1 MAMPSLHRVTA
12 TVMIHTTPEAAF
24 DAWLDPR
31 QAVRFLAANTTT
43 VGEFVNDPREGG
55 AFRLVMQGA
64 GERFEHTGRYVVID
78 RPRRLVFTWIS
89 AGTDYRLSLVTVVFT
104 PVGDGVRIDLEH
116 EGIPDAERAAQ
127 HESGW
132 ASILRKLA
140 TSTSEPA

>member
-1 MAMPSLHRVTA
+1 MAEHSLYRVTA
-12 TVMIHTTPEAAF
+12 TVTIRTTPEAAF

-31 QAVRFLAANTTT
+31 QAVRFLAADPTT
-43 VGEFVNDPREGG
+43 VAEFANDPREGG

-89 AGTDYRLSLVTVVFT
+89 AGTDHRLSVVTIVFT
-104 PVGDGVRIDLEH
+104 PADGNVRIDLEH
-116 EGIPDAERAAQ
+116 EGIPDAERARR
-127 HESGW
+127 HEDGW

-140 TSTSEPA
+140 ILDH

>member
-12 TVMIHTTPEAAF
+12 TVMIHTTPDAAF

-78 RPRRLVFTWIS
+78 RPRRLVFTWVS
-89 AGTDYRLSLVTVVFT
+89 AGTDHRLSLVTIHFT
-104 PVGDGVRIDLEH
+104 PVDGGVRIDLEH
-116 EGIPDAERAAQ
+116 EGIPDAERAKR
-127 HESGW
+127 HEGGW

-140 TSTSEPA
+140 TLAY

>member
-12 TVMIHTTPEAAF
+12 TVMIYTTPEAAF

-55 AFRLVMQGA
+55 AFRLVMQGD

-104 PVGDGVRIDLEH
+104 PVGAGVRIDLEH
-116 EGIPDAERAAQ
+116 EGIPDAERASR
-127 HESGW
+127 HEGGW

-140 TSTSEPA
+140 TLAY

>member
-1 MAMPSLHRVTA
+1 MATPSLHRVRA

-89 AGTDYRLSLVTVVFT
+89 AGTDHRLSLVTVVFT
-104 PVGDGVRIDLEH
+104 PVGAGVRIDLEH
-116 EGIPDAERAAQ
+116 EGIPDAERASR
-127 HESGW
+127 HEGGW

-140 TSTSEPA
+140 TLAY

>member
-1 MAMPSLHRVTA
+1 MATPSLHRVRA

-31 QAVRFLAANTTT
+31 QAARFLAANTTT

-64 GERFEHTGRYVVID
+64 GECFEHTGRYVVID

-89 AGTDYRLSLVTVVFT
+89 AGTDHRLSLVTVVFT
-104 PVGDGVRIDLEH
+104 PVGAGVRIDLEH
-116 EGIPDAERAAQ
+116 EGIPDAERASQ
-127 HESGW
+127 HEGGW

-140 TSTSEPA
+140 TLAY

>member
-1 MAMPSLHRVTA
+1 
-12 TVMIHTTPEAAF
+12 MIHTTPEAAF

-64 GERFEHTGRYVVID
+64 GERLEHTGRYVVID

-89 AGTDYRLSLVTVVFT
+89 AGTDYRLSLVTIVFT
-104 PVGDGVRIDLEH
+104 PVGAGVRIDLEH
-116 EGIPDAERAAQ
+116 EGIPDAERASR
-127 HESGW
+127 HEGGW

-140 TSTSEPA
+140 TLAY

>member
-1 MAMPSLHRVTA
+1 MAAPSLYRATA
-12 TVMIHTTPEAAF
+12 SVEIRTTPEAAF

-31 QAVRFLAANTTT
+31 QAALFLAADTTI

-55 AFRLVMQGA
+55 AFRLVMRGA
-64 GERFEHTGRYVVID
+64 SDSYEHTGRYVVID

-89 AGTDYRLSLVTVVFT
+89 AGTDHRLSLVTVVFT
-104 PVGDGVRIDLEH
+104 PVEGGVRLDLEH
-116 EGIPDAERAAQ
+116 EGIPDVERARQ

-140 TSTSEPA
+140 SLDF